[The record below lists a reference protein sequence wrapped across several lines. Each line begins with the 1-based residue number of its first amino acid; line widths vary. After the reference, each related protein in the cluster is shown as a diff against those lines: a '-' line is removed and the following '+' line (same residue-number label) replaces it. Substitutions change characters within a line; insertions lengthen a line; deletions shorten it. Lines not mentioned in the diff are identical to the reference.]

1 MFIEFGIKDFID
13 ILLVAFLL
21 YYTYKLMK
29 ASGSINVF
37 TGILVFIMLWLIVSQ
52 VLEMKLL
59 GSIFDKLV
67 SVGVLA
73 LIVLFQEEIRRF
85 LLTLGSHSHASRLIR
100 FFTGGDKEEMGHDD
114 IMPIVMACMSMG
126 KQKVGA
132 LIVLE
137 HNLPLDDVV
146 RTGEVIDANINQRLI
161 ENVFF
166 KNSPLHD
173 GAMVVSKKRI
183 KAAGCI
189 LPVSHNLDIPKE
201 LGLRHRAAMGI
212 SQVSDAHAIIVSEET
227 GAISVAYK
235 GPKNWKACSL
245 RKYRAYC
252 LQIGKDTFPAG
263 KVSFF
268 LVFCTEMLSFLY
280 TVYNIT
286 CFRMIL
292 PSVVC

>member
-1 MFIEFGIKDFID
+1 MFFEFGIKDFID

-21 YYTYKLMK
+21 YYSYKLMK

-37 TGILVFIMLWLIVSQ
+37 TGILVFILIWLVVSQ

-85 LLTLGSHSHASRLIR
+85 LLTLGSHQNASALVR
-100 FFTGGDKEEMGHDD
+100 FFTGNKKQKLDHEE
-114 IMPIVMACMSMG
+114 IMPIVMACLSMG

-132 LIVLE
+132 LIVIE
-137 HNLPLDDVV
+137 HNTPLDDVV
-146 RTGEVIDANINQRLI
+146 RTGEVINADINQRLI
-161 ENVFF
+161 ENIFF

-173 GAMVVSKKRI
+173 GAMVVRKNRI
-183 KAAGCI
+183 EAAGCI

-212 SQVSDAHAIIVSEET
+212 SQASDAHAIIVSEET
-227 GAISVAYK
+227 GGISVAYK
-235 GPKNWKACSL
+235 GQFYLRLSAEELESL
-245 RKYRAYC
+245 LTK
-252 LQIGKDTFPAG
+252 
-263 KVSFF
+263 
-268 LVFCTEMLSFLY
+268 E
-280 TVYNIT
+280 N
-286 CFRMIL
+286 
-292 PSVVC
+292 

>member
-1 MFIEFGIKDFID
+1 MFFEFGIKDFID

-37 TGILVFIMLWLIVSQ
+37 TGILVFILIWLVVSQ

-73 LIVLFQEEIRRF
+73 LIILFQDEIRRF
-85 LLTLGSHSHASRLIR
+85 LLTLGSHQHASALVRLYA
-100 FFTGGDKEEMGHDD
+100 GKKEKLEHDD
-114 IMPIVMACMSMG
+114 IMPVVMACISMG

-132 LIVLE
+132 LIVIE

-146 RTGEVIDANINQRLI
+146 RTGEIINADINQRLI
-161 ENVFF
+161 ENIFF

-173 GAMVVSKKRI
+173 GAMVISKKRI

-227 GAISVAYK
+227 GGISVAYK
-235 GPKNWKACSL
+235 GQFYLRLNAEELESL
-245 RKYRAYC
+245 LTKE
-252 LQIGKDTFPAG
+252 
-263 KVSFF
+263 S
-268 LVFCTEMLSFLY
+268 
-280 TVYNIT
+280 
-286 CFRMIL
+286 
-292 PSVVC
+292 